1 MSTIPTPPTHEPEP
15 ADEVTVE
22 QVLGAMPPELAE
34 KAKAANCA
42 RCRVQI
48 VRAKSMLGTIMVSY
62 YVPAL
67 GIRQRGFLCG
77 TCGFGFREYL
87 MPQLKEDPVYTTV
100 KDMLQ
105 QKWDRE

>member
-1 MSTIPTPPTHEPEP
+1 MSTIPIPNAHEPSP
-15 ADEVTVE
+15 PSEVTVE
-22 QVLGAMPPELAE
+22 QVLGEMPPELA
-34 KAKAANCA
+34 AKAQQANCT
-42 RCRVQI
+42 RCGVQI

-77 TCGFGFREYL
+77 ACGFGFREYL
-87 MPQLKEDPVYTTV
+87 MPQLQEDATYTTI

-105 QKWDRE
+105 AKWDRE